1 MAKALADMTSD
12 DLKQLIEETIEGKL
26 IEILGDPDE
35 GAEIQE
41 ALAERLRAQRRQVS
55 EGERGESL
63 EDVSRH
69 LGLT

>member
-35 GAEIQE
+35 GAEIHE
-41 ALAERLRAQRRQVS
+41 ALAERLRAQRRQVA

-63 EDVSRH
+63 EDVSCH